1 MIWIRA
7 ARFGGQMYSRESK
20 RPGRM
25 SAGSR
30 RSGLFVAARTRT
42 PRRCS
47 MPSIS
52 LRSVV
57 RTLRPGVLEAVGW
70 FPPPPPRVEAMAS
83 ISSKKIM
90 LGAAARALRKI
101 SRTARSDSPTYMLI
115 SSAPLMAIKFKLAS
129 VATALAVRVL
139 EQPGGP
145 YSRIPFCGSRSRSI
159 MI

>member
-1 MIWIRA
+1 
-7 ARFGGQMYSRESK
+7 MYSRESK
-20 RPGRM
+20 RPGRI

-57 RTLRPGVLEAVGW
+57 RTLRPGVAELEGEVDEEW
-70 FPPPPPRVEAMAS
+70 LLLPPRVEAMAS
-83 ISSKKIM
+83 ISSKKTM

-115 SSAPLMAIKFKLAS
+115 SSAPLMAMKFRPAS

-145 YSRIPFCGSRSRSI
+145 
-159 MI
+159 